1 MLAGKHPS
9 SLAAVA
15 AQPRNGFETVIVANS
30 TGPYFAVAAHD
41 ASGQQLGES
50 AVAKLD

>member
-1 MLAGKHPS
+1 VLAGKHPS

-15 AQPRNGFETVIVANS
+15 TQPRNGFETVIVANS

-41 ASGQQLGES
+41 PSGQQLGES

>member
-1 MLAGKHPS
+1 
-9 SLAAVA
+9 
-15 AQPRNGFETVIVANS
+15 VIVANS

-50 AVAKLD
+50 AKLD